1 MSQSYE
7 DIINLPHPTSAR
19 HPRMPRMSR
28 AAQFSPFA
36 ALTGHEAAI
45 METARLT
52 DQKAELTEDRKA
64 ELDRTQKI
72 LLEHLA
78 QQPEI
83 TVTWFQPDERKEGGQ
98 YITTVGRLRR
108 IDGAQRVLWLTSG
121 DQISLDDVV
130 EIQTDLATAGGAI
143 HET

>member
-52 DQKAELTEDRKA
+52 DQKAELTEDRKS

-72 LLEHLA
+72 LLEHMT

-83 TVTWFQPDERKEGGQ
+83 AVTWFQPDERKEGGQ

-108 IDGAQRVLWLTSG
+108 IDGTQRVLWLTSG

>member
-52 DQKAELTEDRKA
+52 DQKAELTEDKKA

-72 LLEHLA
+72 LLEHMP

-83 TVTWFQPDERKEGGQ
+83 AVTWFQPDERKEGGQ
-98 YITTVGRLRR
+98 YITTVGQLRR
-108 IDGAQRVLWLTSG
+108 IDETQRILWLTSG
-121 DQISLDDVV
+121 DQISLDSVM
-130 EIQTDLATAGGAI
+130 EIQTDLVTTGGAI
-143 HET
+143 Q

>member
-19 HPRMPRMSR
+19 HPRMPRISR

-72 LLEHLA
+72 LLEHMT

-108 IDGAQRVLWLTSG
+108 IDEAQRMLWLTSG
-121 DQISLDDVV
+121 DQISLDSVV
-130 EIQTDLATAGGAI
+130 EIQTDLVTAGGAI

>member
-72 LLEHLA
+72 LLEHMT

-98 YITTVGRLRR
+98 YITTVGQLRR
-108 IDGAQRVLWLTSG
+108 IDETQRILWLTSG
-121 DQISLDDVV
+121 DQISLDDVI
-130 EIQTDLATAGGAI
+130 EIQTDLVTAGGAI

>member
-143 HET
+143 HQT

>member
-72 LLEHLA
+72 LLEHMA

-83 TVTWFQPDERKEGGQ
+83 AVTWFQPDERKEGGQ

-108 IDGAQRVLWLTSG
+108 IDGTQRVLWLTSG